1 MSAAKSWCHLLQICA
16 VKCGL
21 LHHHQPSARDEM
33 CCHVPLPYPP
43 LNREISHVT
52 HPFSHRT
59 KVANSNNDSFGIH
72 SVKVLVQVHYLGA
85 LDEEIISFLKVGAHR
100 VPTSPK
106 GIRGPEG
113 ARIKENSRSGTE
125 RICVH
130 LHGYMPA
137 PKGQ

>member
-16 VKCGL
+16 VNVC
-21 LHHHQPSARDEM
+21 PS
-33 CCHVPLPYPP
+33 PTPP
-43 LNREISHVT
+43 QNREISHVT

-113 ARIKENSRSGTE
+113 ARKKRKLTKWNRANM
-125 RICVH
+125 CD
-130 LHGYMPA
+130 LHAYMPA